1 MIKKILLFTLF
12 LNFLVFAQEEKIK
25 PPTTPEIVDSTLSKF
40 LENAKDEDWDDAK
53 EFFISE
59 NITETQLKD
68 FADVVVKVQSY
79 IKRRV
84 ISPMNEGEKLIA
96 IPLRQSVI
104 YLHKIEEKWH
114 FTNGTLANISE
125 LHEMA
130 DLLNSPEKTL
140 DYFISQVKA
149 GDYEEAVGCFVPQ
162 DGYKYNEKKLSLLR
176 EVIEHLRKSNT
187 VGSFQGKG
195 ENVTL
200 ITYPIGNRSI
210 ALVRQS
216 GDWLITINTRNKI
229 NVIYQDYKTTHVR
242 SIFPEE
248 LNNKFLIMK
257 NWQWLGV
264 LAIIIIGVIAQ
275 LILQFLFKKTI
286 LKKFVRGNNIEVKK
300 PRFAS
305 VSIFCISIS
314 WYFLT
319 PVLSLDVEGVKTFM
333 NAAILTMIIS
343 SMFILVRGADVIK
356 NILIAKAKETDNKVD
371 DVLIPMFHKII
382 RLAIFIVGLVLIASN
397 IGVNVAGL
405 VAGLGIAGMAFAL
418 AAKDTVE
425 NIFGSVTVLT
435 DKPFEVGDWVV
446 INGVEGTVEQIGLR
460 STRIRTFYCSQVNV
474 PNSTLIKATVDNY
487 GRRTFR
493 RIKTYLSLTY
503 DTPPEKIEA
512 FCEGVREIIRNHPS
526 TRKDYYHVYLN
537 QFNAASLDVLL
548 YCFIDCDDWAI
559 ELRERQRLFM
569 DIMRLATRL
578 EVEFAFPTQ
587 TLHMANKE
595 DLYDPVKQTS
605 LDAITA
611 AYETGRKEG
620 MDIISETKND
630 KNTAFPSII
639 DYHKGNQYVDSKK

>member
-1 MIKKILLFTLF
+1 MYKFLFSFILFFSLFCH
-12 LNFLVFAQEEKIK
+12 AQDEEKIK
-25 PPTTPEIVDSTLSKF
+25 TTPEIVNLTLNGF
-40 LENAKDEDWDDAK
+40 LEEAQDEDWDDAK
-53 EFFISE
+53 GYFLSKNIS
-59 NITETQLKD
+59 ETQLKD

-79 IKRRV
+79 LKRHAITPV
-84 ISPMNEGEKLIA
+84 SEGEKLIS

-114 FTNGTLANISE
+114 FTNGTLANISR
-125 LHEMA
+125 LHGMA

-140 DYFISQVKA
+140 DYFRLQVKA
-149 GDYEEAVGCFVPQ
+149 GDYDEAMGCFVP
-162 DGYKYNEKKLSLLR
+162 DTGYKYDEKKLSLLG
-176 EVIEHLRKSNT
+176 EVVDHLRKSNV
-187 VGSFQGKG
+187 VGQFQGKG

-200 ITYPIGNRSI
+200 ITYPIGDRSI

-248 LNNKFLIMK
+248 LNDTYLIMK
-257 NWQWLGV
+257 NWQWIGV
-264 LAIIIIGVIAQ
+264 LAIIIIGIIAQ
-275 LILQFLFKKTI
+275 WILQFLFKKTVI
-286 LKKFVRGNNIEVKK
+286 KRFVHGNNIEVRK

-333 NAAILTMIIS
+333 NAAILTMIVS
-343 SMFILVRGADVIK
+343 AMFILVRGTDIVK
-356 NILIAKAKETDNKVD
+356 NVLLAKAKETDNKVD

-382 RLAIFIVGLVLIASN
+382 RLAIFIIGLILIASN

-487 GRRTFR
+487 GRRTYR

-512 FCEGVREIIRNHPS
+512 FCEGVREIIRNHPT

-587 TLHMANKE
+587 TIHMANSE
-595 DLYDPVKQTS
+595 DLHAPVKETS
-605 LDAITA
+605 LDNIAV
-611 AYETGRKEG
+611 AYESGKKEG
-620 MDIISETKND
+620 MDIISETKNI
-630 KNTAFPSII
+630 KGTAFPNSI
-639 DYHKGNQYVDSKK
+639 DYHKGNPYIEPKK